1 MASELQPIDIRTIP
15 ELDRLVEEARTTGK
29 PRRLR
34 RNGDDVA
41 TLVPTAPARPR
52 PAPKRLSDQYPDI
65 DSLVG
70 AAGSLPEPRSWDEMQ
85 AIVADER
92 AAAYRAKHR

>member
-1 MASELQPIDIRTIP
+1 M
-15 ELDRLVEEARTTGK
+15 DRW
-29 PRRLR
+29 
-34 RNGDDVA
+34 
-41 TLVPTAPARPR
+41 RPGTR
-52 PAPKRLSDQYPDI
+52 DEVSDQYPDI